1 MRRIVMSNGRCL
13 PWCRL
18 FVLAAALFG
27 GFAAVANGQV
37 LSGAVQGAGNAPV
50 EAAEVRAI
58 GSNGIITVVL
68 TNAQG
73 KFEFPDLDAG
83 SYTVT
88 AYRKFYGRSPEKKIQ
103 VGKGSVAAN
112 FSISP
117 LSAPPAIQLSTADLL
132 PLLPGPNDER
142 DAFVAHCGDCH
153 NLSTPLQRPRSAAEW
168 GNVIDFMKHIEFGE
182 LLLSPERIKP
192 ALDYLTK
199 NFGPDSTLIGG
210 FGKEAEE
217 QHQQPVP
224 LGTDIEYKQYTIPRP
239 PWSYNDAGVPPM
251 PDLGLSDGKGT
262 VWFTV
267 AAGHDG
273 PDGKHHFGV
282 GKVEVATGKF
292 TFYNFKTPIPFA
304 SPFSM
309 SFAPDGKVWF
319 AARPIIGNIDPKT
332 GVMEEIPLPPSL
344 LDGKAPG
351 GGLVP
356 PDFPKNQP
364 MSGMVAVGNDGM
376 VWTNLLY
383 HDAIASYNP
392 ETKTFKSYDVSGM
405 PFGMAWNGGKVWMT
419 MMRANKVGYMDPD
432 TGEVKAYDIPSPRT
446 GTERVKIDQKG
457 RAWLPERDANKLGL
471 LEPGS
476 DHVVETELPY
486 ECVPYSLEID
496 QKGAIWVICQNRQSL
511 VRVDPDTKAMMEYP
525 EPCCGGGSARELFLD
540 PKGIMWY
547 AEWLGGKVTAVK
559 ELGPGNSVKSA
570 HASGGR

>member
-1 MRRIVMSNGRCL
+1 MRNIVMSKR
-13 PWCRL
+13 R
-18 FVLAAALFG
+18 VLTLCFLLATVLLG
-27 GFAAVANGQV
+27 GFATAASGQT

-58 GSNGIITVVL
+58 GSSGIITVVL

-88 AYRKFYGRSPEKKIQ
+88 AYRKFYGRSAEKKVQ
-103 VGKGSVAAN
+103 VGKGPVAAN

-153 NLSTPLQRPRSAAEW
+153 NLSTPLQKPRSAAEW
-168 GNVIDFMKHIEFGE
+168 GNAIDLMRHVEFGQ
-182 LLLSPERIKP
+182 LQLGPERTNPI
-192 ALDYLTK
+192 LDYLTK
-199 NFGPDSTLIGG
+199 NFGTGSTLISG

-267 AAGHDG
+267 AAGHDE
-273 PDGKHHFGV
+273 PDGKHQYGI

-292 TFYNFKTPIPFA
+292 TFYDFKTPIPFA

-309 SFAPDGKVWF
+309 AFAPDGKVWF
-319 AARPIIGNIDPKT
+319 TARPIIGNIDPKT

-344 LDGKAPG
+344 LDGKKEAMAAFAP
-351 GGLVP
+351 P
-356 PDFPKNQP
+356 NFDKNQP
-364 MSGMVAVGNDGM
+364 MAGVIAVGRDGI
-376 VWTNLLY
+376 VWTPILY

-392 ETKTFKSYDVSGM
+392 ETKTFKSYSISGM
-405 PFGMAWNGGKVWMT
+405 PFGMAVHGGKVWMSLI
-419 MMRANKVGYMDPD
+419 MANKIAYLDPA
-432 TGEVKAYDIPSPRT
+432 TGEVKTYDIPSPNT
-446 GTERVKIDQKG
+446 GTERAKVDQKG
-457 RAWLPERDANKLGL
+457 RVWLPEKSVSKLGV

-476 DHVVETELPY
+476 DHVVETDLPY

-496 QKGAIWVICQNRQSL
+496 QKGAIWIICQNRQSL
-511 VRVDPDTKAMMEYP
+511 VRVDPDTKAMVEYL
-525 EPCCGGGSARELFLD
+525 EPCCGGGPARELFLD
-540 PKGIMWY
+540 PKGMMWY
-547 AEWLGGKVTAVK
+547 AEWLGGKVTGVK
-559 ELGPGNSVKSA
+559 ELVPANAVKSA
-570 HASGGR
+570 HMSGGR